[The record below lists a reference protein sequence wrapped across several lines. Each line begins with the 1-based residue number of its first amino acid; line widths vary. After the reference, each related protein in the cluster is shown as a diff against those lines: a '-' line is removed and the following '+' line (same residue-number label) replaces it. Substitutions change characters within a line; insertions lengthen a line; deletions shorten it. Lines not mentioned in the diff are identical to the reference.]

1 MPSNRRR
8 LLGAAAG
15 ALATGLA
22 GCGLLS
28 GRASSSRGG
37 PPDGDPV
44 TDYETAR
51 HAVVGERTLFH
62 WTGDDHR
69 SDSRLFVATPDERS
83 KVAFDTGGEDPVS
96 TLVAETDLQR
106 ASLVLLQRPHEA
118 CRRLD
123 VVDVRRRSDEV
134 DLRLCRETRPA
145 DEACSLGASR
155 STALA
160 LRLPFDGRDLP
171 EGLSVV
177 SSTDCF
183 DPYGPYRGES

>member
-28 GRASSSRGG
+28 GSASSSRGG

-51 HAVVGERTLFH
+51 HVVDGERQLFH
-62 WTGDDHR
+62 WTGDDR
-69 SDSRLFVATPDERS
+69 SADQLFVATPDERS
-83 KVAFDTGGEDPVS
+83 AVEFDGNGPVATF
-96 TLVAETDLQR
+96 VADTDLRQR
-106 ASLVLLQRPHEA
+106 SLALFQKRHEA

-134 DLRLCRETRPA
+134 SLRLCRETRPA
-145 DEACSLGASR
+145 DDACSLDASR

-160 LRLPFDGRDLP
+160 VRLPFDGRDLP
-171 EGLSVV
+171 GGLSVV
-177 SSTDCF
+177 SSTGCF